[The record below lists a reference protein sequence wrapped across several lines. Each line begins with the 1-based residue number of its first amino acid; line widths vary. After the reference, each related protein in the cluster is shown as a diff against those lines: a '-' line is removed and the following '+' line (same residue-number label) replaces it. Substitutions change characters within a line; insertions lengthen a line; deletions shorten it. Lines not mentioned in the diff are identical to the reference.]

1 MRERLVVRLAAHG
14 SALDYRQR
22 LSLGLL
28 LDIPADPSLAPATVA
43 RLQQAHAVA
52 ELQPPRRRPG
62 PNGGAVFDGEAPASD
77 RLLNRR

>member
-1 MRERLVVRLAAHG
+1 MQRLAKHG

-28 LDIPADPSLAPATVA
+28 LDIPADPSLSPSTVA

-52 ELQPPRRRPG
+52 EPKPPQRRPG
-62 PNGGAVFDGEAPASD
+62 QSGGKVFDSEAPASD